1 MCLKDKL
8 CVLQK
13 MELEKSDIHWFSV
26 DEETLRLREITMLEW
41 AHYVKLYPLNEKAK
55 KTYPSLIP

>member
-1 MCLKDKL
+1 M
-8 CVLQK
+8 LQK